1 VAAVGIWLGS
11 WTFDPVLG
19 PALIAAAVSYLWAVR
34 RVDARDP
41 DHPWRR
47 RCTASFLSALAL
59 CWFVLLG
66 PVGFYDDTFFWAH
79 MVQHIALMMV
89 IAPLLLLGSPVLLVL
104 RVCTPAVRRS
114 WVLPVLRGRLLTAL
128 TRPAVGWL
136 VFAGVLVGT
145 HFSPF
150 YEFSLEHPTVH
161 TYLEHPLYLT
171 AALIYYY
178 PLLPGNPGPRRVPYG
193 LRAASL
199 FGMMFPE
206 TMAGFFLY
214 ASTYVMFPF
223 YLHAQRPFGPA
234 PLVDQQLG
242 GALMWG
248 GSMIIDTI
256 WVSLAVMAWLR
267 SEGRLATRIDV
278 QTLSELPALPGHP

>member
-1 VAAVGIWLGS
+1 VAAVGTWLGS

-19 PALIAAAVSYLWAVR
+19 PALIAAAVAYVWAAH
-34 RVDARDP
+34 RVSASDP
-41 DHPWRR
+41 VHPWSRW
-47 RCTASFLSALAL
+47 CSTSFLSALAL

-79 MVQHIALMMV
+79 MVQHLALMMV
-89 IAPLLLLGSPVLLVL
+89 IAPLLLLGSPVLLLL
-104 RVCTPAVRRS
+104 RASTPVVRRT
-114 WVLPVLRGRLLTAL
+114 WVLPVIRGRVLTAL
-128 TRPAVGWL
+128 TRPLVGWL
-136 VFAGVLVGT
+136 LFAGVLVGT

-150 YEFSLEHPTVH
+150 YEFSLEHPLVH
-161 TYLEHPLYLT
+161 TYVEHPLYLT

-178 PLLPGNPGPRRVPYG
+178 PLMPGNPGPRRVPYG

-214 ASTYVMFPF
+214 ASTYVMYPF
-223 YLHAQRPFGPA
+223 YLHVQRPFGPA

-248 GSMIIDTI
+248 GSMVIDTV

-267 SEGRLATRIDV
+267 SESRLATRIDV
-278 QTLSELPALPGHP
+278 QTLSQLPALPRHP